1 MHMEPMLDSYNDN
14 SALQATCQTVGNP
27 MLVSMATTYREGKSK
42 EKLKFVRIAEY
53 GCSGGHN
60 SYKPM
65 HAMISALRSR
75 SPALRAECVL
85 EDLPSNTWHQ
95 VMEEAPRLTAAFD
108 GKVQVLCAGTSFYN
122 QVCGDESL
130 DLAYSY
136 VSAHFLSESMP
147 LASHVTMHESA
158 PGERAAWEAQAA
170 RDWENFL
177 LLRAREL
184 KKGGKMMISTMSRD
198 SSGYSWKQFS
208 HLVWD
213 SIQQVCS
220 RGSLAKREAEVLCI
234 PACLRSE
241 AEIMAPFASNSLVG
255 SSFEVNSLQFSRTEV
270 EGERNLP
277 ASVLAPLI
285 RRRVEAVWGG
295 MFLTQL
301 GRLDRS
307 DTLSRDVMREVWD
320 LFEEAISQD
329 TTRGWLDMR
338 SFYLQVTRK

>member
-1 MHMEPMLDSYNDN
+1 MRMEPMLDSYNDN

-27 MLVSMATTYREGKSK
+27 MLASMASTYADKSK
-42 EKLKFVRIAEY
+42 EALQVVRIAEY
-53 GCSGGHN
+53 GCSGGRN
-60 SYKPM
+60 SYAPM
-65 HAMISALRSR
+65 HTMISALRSR

-95 VMEEAPRLTAAFD
+95 VMEEAPRLTAAFE
-108 GKVQVLCAGTSFYN
+108 GSVQVLCAGTSFYN
-122 QVCGDESL
+122 QICGDASL

-136 VSAHFLSESMP
+136 VSAHFLSASMP
-147 LASHVTMHESA
+147 LVSHVLMHESA
-158 PGERAAWEAQAA
+158 LGERTAWEAHAA

-184 KKGGKMMISTMSRD
+184 KKGGKILISTMSRD
-198 SSGYSWKQFS
+198 SSGYSWKEFS
-208 HLVWD
+208 DLIWE

-220 RGSLAKREAEVLCI
+220 TGLLAKREAEALCI

-241 AEIMAPFASNSLVG
+241 AEIMAPFVSRSLVG
-255 SSFEVNSLQFSRTEV
+255 SLFAVDSLEFSRTEV

-277 ASVLAPLI
+277 TSVLASLV

-301 GRLDRS
+301 GRLGRS
-307 DTLSRDVMREVWD
+307 ATSSREVMDEVWD
-320 LFEEAISQD
+320 LFEAGIAQETMRA
-329 TTRGWLDMR
+329 WLDMR
-338 SFYLQVTRK
+338 CFYLRLTRK